1 VSVKIYNV
9 LDNFIAVS
17 KVPSIDELT
26 IEKIKNLKNTLDVG
40 LVLISCEDVNS
51 EQVLLG
57 LIYNAVSA
65 HKYGYNKLRKLD
77 SELILVLAGK
87 NAFHEAANK
96 VTPKIGGCALIIL
109 LSDNKDKIQEAIDFV
124 YKNLGSN
131 LEEAKLASIFNSND
145 LTLIEN
151 FALFYVWYK

>member
-1 VSVKIYNV
+1 MSVKIYNV

-65 HKYGYNKLRKLD
+65 HKY
-77 SELILVLAGK
+77 
-87 NAFHEAANK
+87 
-96 VTPKIGGCALIIL
+96 
-109 LSDNKDKIQEAIDFV
+109 
-124 YKNLGSN
+124 
-131 LEEAKLASIFNSND
+131 
-145 LTLIEN
+145 
-151 FALFYVWYK
+151 